1 MIRFNLELNECV
13 PHSATPGDIDMGPI
27 LASILLIVEAVIAL
41 GMLLAI
47 PVAIGYGAFSARQ
60 RRETRG

>member
-1 MIRFNLELNECV
+1 M
-13 PHSATPGDIDMGPI
+13 API

-47 PVAIGYGAFSARQ
+47 PAAIGYGAFFALQ